1 MKIEV
6 LGTGAVPS
14 SQRSC
19 GYLID
24 GCILVDNPN
33 GGWKLIENLGYDLV
47 DIDNILLTHF
57 HADHYFDMPFVFLT
71 REGRTDKALNVFCGK
86 SGPEYIYNAL
96 DIAFPDIAQ
105 YVRDIPINFNNDDTF
120 QVMDYHVRRSEVTH
134 GTLPECYSYVFDDD
148 RQKIGFSGDTCLCD
162 GILQAIEG
170 CKHFILECSQA
181 SNTAMKGGKAHLRV
195 DQFNKIAE
203 DNPGCTFYAT
213 HMTAYSRAEITEN
226 HPENV
231 IILNDL
237 DELEL

>member
-71 REGRTDKALNVFCGK
+71 REGRTDKTLNVFCGK
-86 SGPEYIYNAL
+86 SGPEYIFNAL

-120 QVMDYHVRRSEVTH
+120 QSVCLAAAVVSGEESYPPGLRLHVHCHAQRDVATKSA
-134 GTLPECYSYVFDDD
+134 SAS
-148 RQKIGFSGDTCLCD
+148 RQLGV
-162 GILQAIEG
+162 
-170 CKHFILECSQA
+170 
-181 SNTAMKGGKAHLRV
+181 R
-195 DQFNKIAE
+195 
-203 DNPGCTFYAT
+203 
-213 HMTAYSRAEITEN
+213 
-226 HPENV
+226 
-231 IILNDL
+231 
-237 DELEL
+237 